1 MSTKPMPTTA
11 ARYLWTL
18 EVVRGRDV
26 GRKYAIDPGEN
37 IAGNALGGARG
48 FDLADQEQNSPRR
61 MAARQA
67 AFVATGE
74 SLVIRDLESPGGTF
88 VNRQRLLSGQER
100 RLEPDDLIQFGG
112 VQLRVKR
119 EIQSPAPQRVTS
131 STAAAP
137 KARAEPQPPPL
148 PASPAPGPRNDG
160 RPGVLA
166 IPYATAGGV
175 VCRSWDDFLTLAA
188 QRWTLVREE
197 LASGRLA
204 EHLLKI
210 QRADLLPRPDSSQSP
225 DERLD
230 SWLERLPAAR
240 SSAPELEVHP
250 ETLVVRAAT
259 AGGTVRQALRIT
271 NVGYRLLRSRARV
284 ESEQK
289 ARIRI
294 PAEFRD
300 QSFLTVDQTDLPVEI
315 DLPEDLS
322 VTSPGA
328 IVVESN
334 GGTKRIEV
342 KIERPTRAIQVPD
355 FDAEF
360 VRSDLM
366 AWRLALAAR
375 IEGMSLVRRALLAAA
390 LLLAFRIFALVVGLL
405 PVGASGASR
414 IEPRLGAIALVCA
427 AIGLVIGA
435 MRAARVGHW
444 NDAIPAGFACGLAGV
459 FVAAFLSALIKSVE
473 SLLGPWSTSPIAV
486 ILLWPLIGAGIALL
500 SWLVLPPRGAPR
512 NPEPTP

>member
-1 MSTKPMPTTA
+1 MSTQPMPTAA
-11 ARYLWTL
+11 ARYRFTL

-26 GRKYAIDPGEN
+26 GKQYVVDPGEN
-37 IAGNALGGARG
+37 LAGNALGGARG

-119 EIQSPAPQRVTS
+119 EIQAPAPHKANS

-137 KARAEPQPPPL
+137 KARVEPLPPPQPTRPSL
-148 PASPAPGPRNDG
+148 APRSES

-166 IPYATAGGV
+166 IPYAMPGGA
-175 VCRSWDDFLTLAA
+175 VCRTWDDFLTLAA
-188 QRWTLVREE
+188 QRWALVRDE

-204 EHLLKI
+204 EHLRKI
-210 QRADLLPRPDSSQSP
+210 ERTDLLPRPDSSHNA

-230 SWLERLPAAR
+230 AWLERLPSTR

-259 AGGTVRQALRIT
+259 AGGTVRQTLRIT
-271 NVGYRLLRSRARV
+271 NVGYRLLRSTARA
-284 ESEQK
+284 ESKEK

-294 PAEFRD
+294 PAEFHD

-328 IVVESN
+328 VVIESN

-342 KIERPTRAIQVPD
+342 KIERPARADQVPEFGAKFAR
-355 FDAEF
+355 FDSA
-360 VRSDLM
+360 
-366 AWRLALAAR
+366 AWLGAFTASV
-375 IEGMSLVRRALLAAA
+375 EGMSLVRRVLLAAG
-390 LLLAFRIFALVVGLL
+390 LMFSIRVLVLGVGFL
-405 PVGASGASR
+405 PVGAAGASR
-414 IEPRLGAIALVCA
+414 IEPRLGALAVVCA
-427 AIGLVIGA
+427 GIGLVIGA
-435 MRAARVGHW
+435 MRGSRAGHW
-444 NDAIPAGFACGLAGV
+444 DDAAPAGFAGGLAGV
-459 FVAAFLSALIKSVE
+459 FVAALLSALIKSVE
-473 SLLGPWSTSPIAV
+473 SLLGSWSTSAV
-486 ILLWPLIGAGIALL
+486 AVLLLWPLLGAGIAFL
-500 SWLVLPPRGAPR
+500 SSLVLPAQSPRRAS
-512 NPEPTP
+512 EPTP

>member
-1 MSTKPMPTTA
+1 MSTQPMPTVA
-11 ARYLWTL
+11 ARYRFTL

-26 GRKYAIDPGEN
+26 GKQYVVDPGEN
-37 IAGNALGGARG
+37 LAGNALGGARG

-119 EIQSPAPQRVTS
+119 EILAPAPHKANS

-137 KARAEPQPPPL
+137 KAHVEPPPPPQPARP
-148 PASPAPGPRNDG
+148 SPAPRSDS

-166 IPYATAGGV
+166 IPYAMAGGA
-175 VCRSWDDFLTLAA
+175 VCRTWDDFLTLAA
-188 QRWTLVREE
+188 QRWALVRDE

-204 EHLLKI
+204 EHLRKI
-210 QRADLLPRPDSSQSP
+210 QRTDLLPRPDSSHNA

-230 SWLERLPAAR
+230 AWLERLPAAR
-240 SSAPELEVHP
+240 SSAPELEVYP

-259 AGGTVRQALRIT
+259 AGGTVRQTLRIT

-284 ESEQK
+284 EGKEK
-289 ARIRI
+289 TRIRI
-294 PAEFRD
+294 PAEFQD
-300 QSFLTVDQTDLPVEI
+300 HSFLTVDQTDLPVEI

-328 IVVESN
+328 VVVESN
-334 GGTKRIEV
+334 GGTKRIEI
-342 KIERPTRAIQVPD
+342 KIERPARANQVPE
-355 FDAEF
+355 FGAEF
-360 VRSDLM
+360 ARSDSA
-366 AWRLALAAR
+366 AWRHAFAASV
-375 IEGMSLVRRALLAAA
+375 EGMSLTRRRAACGRADACHSGSRAGCGLSSDGSG
-390 LLLAFRIFALVVGLL
+390 RIQSHRAPIRCTCVGLRRDR
-405 PVGASGASR
+405 SCDR
-414 IEPRLGAIALVCA
+414 
-427 AIGLVIGA
+427 
-435 MRAARVGHW
+435 H
-444 NDAIPAGFACGLAGV
+444 D
-459 FVAAFLSALIKSVE
+459 
-473 SLLGPWSTSPIAV
+473 
-486 ILLWPLIGAGIALL
+486 AGIQSRPL
-500 SWLVLPPRGAPR
+500 
-512 NPEPTP
+512 E